1 MTINTW
7 YWYVLLRGNIVNR
20 TCGLYTWYKKIYLT
34 FSTMPPRTTTVWEKK
49 NYYGGPQL
57 IGPNIVKKNGQ
68 ISRFLCSPQVLLTMV
83 PRNRCLGSN
92 PMKLTDQAKLQL
104 VYRFFLVPT
113 TILIVDHQLCQ
124 SKTLFLAPPPLNTM
138 PQRNAST
145 FFCISFKQLCT
156 SLTIVADC
164 RRISRTYRCGDLCT
178 HPRGTLFEFALA
190 FAQCCVVVVVVVLLL
205 LLSLGTQPRFG
216 DKSLGIRMVCPQIG
230 TAVLKGL
237 NRVRVRVR
245 FSVEN
250 TNPRTTTLY
259 RENGQKHSP
268 LEQHGRGR
276 LIAHRRT

>member
-1 MTINTW
+1 
-7 YWYVLLRGNIVNR
+7 
-20 TCGLYTWYKKIYLT
+20 
-34 FSTMPPRTTTVWEKK
+34 
-49 NYYGGPQL
+49 
-57 IGPNIVKKNGQ
+57 
-68 ISRFLCSPQVLLTMV
+68 MV

-92 PMKLTDQAKLQL
+92 PTKLTDQAKLQL

-124 SKTLFLAPPPLNTM
+124 SKTLFLAPPPSTLCLNAM
-138 PQRNAST
+138 PQP
-145 FFCISFKQLCT
+145 FFVYRSNSCVHRWPLLPT
-156 SLTIVADC
+156 ADESHVH
-164 RRISRTYRCGDLCT
+164 I
-178 HPRGTLFEFALA
+178 
-190 FAQCCVVVVVVVLLL
+190 VVVICARTRKALYSSSRWPLPSAVLLLLL

-276 LIAHRRT
+276 LIAHRRTWHLLGIEHSTFENIRRKQRYVVVVRIINIIFPCHPTMCSMIFNIDHS